1 MVLFLYS
8 RNESQEHNDKV
19 RDLVASF
26 RRRGVTCCFDQDIL
40 DGNPPGGWALWSEKN
55 IKDSNYV
62 VLIFSKKF
70 ATHFAGE
77 IGQEGG
83 KGIRWEGRLIR
94 TGFYENGA
102 PADKKFIPF
111 GFGDFEST
119 HELLPEF
126 LKSVRLYTNTQKHID
141 SLVKLFSNNSH
152 TELRE
157 YWQKLEDARY
167 FSDDRITALSQ
178 LSKEVCLISVIDT
191 FERDAIIKL
200 CNYEA
205 DPGTHIFDLH
215 EAVDLL
221 KKVLET
227 PSEGYDNLEL
237 NFWYLRDSVTLFI
250 FGHSLPKSRL
260 EMIQKIIQEII
271 NLQEKSKDVADAIFS
286 GRCSLLLGEALKE
299 EAMITSMRERQDDL
313 FKKSRDACYDAILH
327 VKDSDG
333 SKYALSIKGAA
344 HRHLAVTYE
353 LEGNEGDT
361 KEHRRALYREWLG
374 HSKSATDLLKECGEK
389 RVRTYALLNLGSA
402 VTTLASLEQE
412 FDRRTEQL
420 NLGRQYINEAVSIF
434 QEQQDFRGE
443 GWAYVHLCDNI
454 FKGLEFVPQSDR
466 ANVSLEAE
474 LFASRAVDTLRRTDD
489 HLGLGLAYKQ
499 RGIALF
505 QARYT
510 TETTYIERI
519 VLSKQFLEEAV
530 NRLEQY
536 GFHRWTGEAYLW
548 LARCYSELWKT
559 NAQTKY
565 VFESVRILTKGLLH
579 SSAGLRSSA
588 NIERI
593 NNYLLEELE
602 KLLSG

>member
-26 RRRGVTCCFDQDIL
+26 RSRGVICSFDQDIP

-55 IKDSNYV
+55 IIDSNFV
-62 VLIFSKKF
+62 VLIVSKTF
-70 ATHFAGE
+70 ATHFDGE

-94 TGFYENGA
+94 TGFYENVA
-102 PADKKFIPF
+102 QAEKKFIPF
-111 GFGDFEST
+111 GFGDVNST

-126 LKSVRLYTNTQKHID
+126 LKSVRLYTNDQEHID

-152 TELRE
+152 TGLRE

-178 LSKEVCLISVIDT
+178 LSKEVCLISVPDA
-191 FERDAIIKL
+191 FERDAILKL

-205 DPGTHIFDLH
+205 DPGTQIFDLH

-221 KKVLET
+221 KKALDK
-227 PSEGYDNLEL
+227 PSQGLDNLEL

-260 EMIQKIIQEII
+260 EKIQKIIQEII

-286 GRCSLLLGEALKE
+286 ARCSLLLGEALKE
-299 EAMITSMRERQDDL
+299 EAMITSLRETQDDL
-313 FKKSRDACYDAILH
+313 FKKSRAACYDAISH

-333 SKYALSIKGAA
+333 SRSALSIKGAA

-374 HSKSATDLLKECGEK
+374 HSKSATDLLKKCGEK

-420 NLGRQYINEAVSIF
+420 NLGRQYIKEAVSIF
-434 QEQQDFRGE
+434 QKQQDFRGE

-454 FKGLEFVPQSDR
+454 FKGLECVPQSDR

-474 LFASRAVDTLRRTDD
+474 LFASRAVDALRRTDD

-505 QARYT
+505 QARDT

-548 LARCYSELWKT
+548 LARCYSELWDT
-559 NAQTKY
+559 NAHTKY
-565 VFESVRILTKGLLH
+565 VFESVRFLTKGLLH

-588 NIERI
+588 NIKRI
-593 NNYLLEELE
+593 NSYLLGELE